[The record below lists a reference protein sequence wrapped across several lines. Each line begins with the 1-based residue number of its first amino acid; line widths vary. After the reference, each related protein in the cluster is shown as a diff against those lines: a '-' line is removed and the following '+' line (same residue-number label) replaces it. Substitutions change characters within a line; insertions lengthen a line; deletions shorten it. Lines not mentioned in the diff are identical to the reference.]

1 MTVDAPP
8 APPTPVAARRSPV
21 RGILVGVAVVL
32 VVVLVA
38 VLVSVITRP
47 GQREED
53 YLSPTS
59 GSPAGSRA
67 LVNVLGD
74 QGVEVHAATTL
85 AAVRDLGLDA
95 DGTTLL
101 VYDHYFA
108 LGRDQRRELLDLADR
123 VVVIEPYDDELT
135 DYAPGV
141 VLGDGPDEFG
151 VGYPADC
158 DLPAALRAET
168 IEAFPLSYDVSGA
181 ENAVDGCFATADDEF
196 AVVQTRTRGADVTIV
211 GIGAALTNRDIL
223 AAGNAAFALNLLGER
238 ETLVWY
244 RPDLSEVDA
253 GDIPSAANRTAPWL
267 TPLIVLVVG
276 VGLAAAVW
284 QGRRLGPL
292 VAERLPVVV
301 RSNETM
307 EGRARLYE
315 RAGAREHA
323 LDALRI
329 GTVARLAR
337 RSGLPRRADVDEV
350 IDAVAALTGR
360 DRDAVADLLLD
371 RIPTSDA
378 ALVTLSDELLVLE
391 ADLARAVRER

>member
-1 MTVDAPP
+1 MTLDAPP
-8 APPTPVAARRSPV
+8 AVPPTVPRRSPA
-21 RGILVGVAVVL
+21 RGILIAVAVV
-32 VVVLVA
+32 VVIVLVA

-47 GQREED
+47 GQREDD

-74 QGVEVHAATTL
+74 QGVDVRTATTL

-95 DGTTLL
+95 DATTLL

-151 VGYPADC
+151 VRYPTDC
-158 DLPAALRAET
+158 ELPAAVRAEA
-168 IEAFPLSYDVSGA
+168 IEAFPLSYDVTGA
-181 ENAVDGCFATADDEF
+181 DNRVEGCFATADDEF

-211 GIGAALTNRDIL
+211 GIGAAFTNRDIL

-267 TPLIVLVVG
+267 TPLIVLVFG

-284 QGRRLGPL
+284 RGRRLGPL

-337 RSGLPRRADVDEV
+337 RCGLPRRADIDEV
-350 IDAVAALTGR
+350 VDAVAALTSR
-360 DRDAVADLLLD
+360 DRDAIADLLLD

-378 ALVTLSDELLVLE
+378 ALVALSDELLVLE